1 MRRIWVAAVVAL
13 AWVVMAAGAR
23 ADTVF
28 LKNGQKIWGTDTYE
42 EGDSVIV
49 VRPGGEV
56 KIPKGEV
63 SRIER
68 ARSSLIPY
76 YSVPGTVPAPSGEG
90 PGGAPGA
97 PGGAAPPPGGSPTTP
112 PKGTAPSPGGPTA
125 IPPAPTPPPPPGT
138 PRY

>member
-13 AWVVMAAGAR
+13 AWVVMAAHAR
-23 ADTVF
+23 ADTVY
-28 LKNGQKIWGTDTYE
+28 LKDGKSIWGTDTYE

-68 ARSSLIPY
+68 SRSSLLPHY
-76 YSVPGTVPAPSGEG
+76 VLPGTAPGPSSGGSGDATPPPAGSPATS
-90 PGGAPGA
+90 PGGP
-97 PGGAAPPPGGSPTTP
+97 
-112 PKGTAPSPGGPTA
+112 APSPGGPTA
-125 IPPAPTPPPPPGT
+125 LPPAPTPPPPPGT
-138 PRY
+138 PR

>member
-28 LKNGQKIWGTDTYE
+28 LKDGKRIWGTDTYE

-56 KIPKGEV
+56 KIPKADVE
-63 SRIER
+63 RIER
-68 ARSSLIPY
+68 TRSSLLPHY
-76 YSVPGTVPAPSGEG
+76 VVPGT
-90 PGGAPGA
+90 APGPA
-97 PGGAAPPPGGSPTTP
+97 TGGSGGMPPSPPGSL
-112 PKGTAPSPGGPTA
+112 APSPGGPAPTPGGPTA
-125 IPPAPTPPPPPGT
+125 LPPAPTPPPPPGT
-138 PRY
+138 PRN

>member
-13 AWVVMAAGAR
+13 AWVVMAAHAR
-23 ADTVF
+23 ADTVY
-28 LKNGQKIWGTDTYE
+28 LKDGKSIWGTDTYE

-56 KIPKGEV
+56 KIPKAEV

-68 ARSSLIPY
+68 SRSSLAPHY
-76 YSVPGTVPAPSGEG
+76 LPPGTAPGPASGG
-90 PGGAPGA
+90 SGDATPPPAGSPARSPGGP
-97 PGGAAPPPGGSPTTP
+97 
-112 PKGTAPSPGGPTA
+112 APSPGGPTA
-125 IPPAPTPPPPPGT
+125 LPPAPTPPPPPGA